1 MHEGKIGVFVSF
13 LLFITTQGNPTS
25 VVYNDMEYLLYR
37 FDDEIGRLSYYDA
50 NALCVN
56 EGGKLALI
64 KNANV
69 QIIIQQQLEL
79 WKNEPNEGWV
89 HDWLR
94 GYWIGGFCG
103 NNCGVVKSS
112 ATQDEALNKP
122 NWKWSDGSRMYDGYT
137 NWYSN
142 LEPNNPS
149 NVATYVYNFND
160 IEEYINTFGTWG
172 DDIVTNTKNYICQRE
187 TACYSNPCDN
197 GGTCEIFRNQYICHC
212 MPGYDGTNCKISKLF
227 SIIFN

>member
-13 LLFITTQGNPTS
+13 LLVIATQGNPTS

-89 HDWLR
+89 HDWPR

-103 NNCGVVKSS
+103 SS
-112 ATQDEALNKP
+112 CNR
-122 NWKWSDGSRMYDGYT
+122 W
-137 NWYSN
+137 
-142 LEPNNPS
+142 
-149 NVATYVYNFND
+149 
-160 IEEYINTFGTWG
+160 
-172 DDIVTNTKNYICQRE
+172 
-187 TACYSNPCDN
+187 
-197 GGTCEIFRNQYICHC
+197 
-212 MPGYDGTNCKISKLF
+212 
-227 SIIFN
+227 